1 MKSSYLL
8 WRELF
13 MCKTTVVGFFIW
25 LQDIEFDI
33 IIIEVQNK
41 LFSEVISDG

>member
-1 MKSSYLL
+1 MKTSYNEENILC
-8 WRELF
+8 
-13 MCKTTVVGFFIW
+13 CKTTVVGFFIW

-33 IIIEVQNK
+33 TIIEVQNK